1 MEALKFNLNQDN
13 RPLRED
19 ITFSSIEKSPFKE
32 QYLKS
37 LSEIE
42 TYLATLGDEMVDKD
56 IDYTNNIFA
65 FIGNRGS
72 GKTSCMIT
80 IGGFLAKTKGNRS
93 EFKQDYPKLS
103 DTNFY
108 SLDLIDPSYF
118 DSKHNILSLFLAKL
132 YSAFQ
137 KVTKNNNDIKES
149 RKMEFLA
156 SLSKAQKHA
165 HLLVDEKQE
174 SLITN
179 RVEELECLSAA
190 VDLKDD
196 IRELVENF
204 LDCLGKQYQILL
216 LRIDDI
222 DLNAKEAGVMA
233 ELVRKYFIIPNV
245 MVLMALKMDQLET
258 IKSNEFS
265 DSFNLEKD
273 SAHVL
278 EMSERY
284 LTKLFPHSQRVYMPD
299 IEDLLNRKLI
309 LKSGDKICEYPSVQQ
324 CVPELIFKKT
334 RYLFYNSSV
343 HASYIVP
350 RNLRDLR
357 QIIKL
362 LWNMEDY
369 TEHIDENF
377 HITQKGKY
385 NQAVFKKY
393 LSEIWINNNLS
404 IDHQKIARHI
414 LSIEELMRLNSYVVK
429 EIGREISTRVMV
441 KVCTDEDN
449 SSYNISLGDV
459 LGVIEYKYKSTNDEE
474 EQKFLFFIKTVYSL
488 RLFETYNKITDIK
501 KIPPV
506 VLDKQQTALPTEEEI
521 LRKGQ
526 YSTIEDFDKIVAGS
540 FLNVQ
545 FQPLLPPDLSL
556 DNRTI
561 VGREFLNLM
570 NLCATDFG
578 KAAKTNNVRL
588 LEFFMLA
595 ISHNKSLD
603 LDYRKKDFAV
613 YDAPIDL
620 TDDLIF
626 DLGSFFFNM
635 TRLRKCY
642 ERFKGYFKMSDGQ
655 DLIDTIMKSEHS
667 LYHDFM
673 SLAKNTY
680 PCKYECPYE
689 SGEFTD
695 KNGCTYYASRWL
707 SICAIRNVE
716 ILQDFV
722 KSVQTIKFDRD
733 IEDNKKLALFF
744 DKCAE
749 YKIQTYEWEKTKNGK
764 VRRSIQLKFLSK
776 VANVVGDK
784 YLNGNFVLI
793 FGEKPSPSKTQVN
806 AL

>member
-1 MEALKFNLNQDN
+1 
-13 RPLRED
+13 
-19 ITFSSIEKSPFKE
+19 
-32 QYLKS
+32 
-37 LSEIE
+37 
-42 TYLATLGDEMVDKD
+42 MVDKD

-80 IGGFLAKTKGNRS
+80 IGGFLAKTKENRS

-149 RKMEFLA
+149 KKMEFLA

-174 SLITN
+174 FLITN

-278 EMSERY
+278 EMSDRY

-309 LKSGDKICEYPSVQQ
+309 LKSGDTICEYPSVQQ

-449 SSYNISLGDV
+449 SSYNIY
-459 LGVIEYKYKSTNDEE
+459 YKY
-474 EQKFLFFIKTVYSL
+474 
-488 RLFETYNKITDIK
+488 
-501 KIPPV
+501 
-506 VLDKQQTALPTEEEI
+506 
-521 LRKGQ
+521 
-526 YSTIEDFDKIVAGS
+526 
-540 FLNVQ
+540 
-545 FQPLLPPDLSL
+545 
-556 DNRTI
+556 NR
-561 VGREFLNLM
+561 
-570 NLCATDFG
+570 
-578 KAAKTNNVRL
+578 
-588 LEFFMLA
+588 
-595 ISHNKSLD
+595 
-603 LDYRKKDFAV
+603 
-613 YDAPIDL
+613 
-620 TDDLIF
+620 
-626 DLGSFFFNM
+626 
-635 TRLRKCY
+635 
-642 ERFKGYFKMSDGQ
+642 
-655 DLIDTIMKSEHS
+655 
-667 LYHDFM
+667 
-673 SLAKNTY
+673 
-680 PCKYECPYE
+680 
-689 SGEFTD
+689 
-695 KNGCTYYASRWL
+695 
-707 SICAIRNVE
+707 
-716 ILQDFV
+716 
-722 KSVQTIKFDRD
+722 
-733 IEDNKKLALFF
+733 
-744 DKCAE
+744 
-749 YKIQTYEWEKTKNGK
+749 
-764 VRRSIQLKFLSK
+764 
-776 VANVVGDK
+776 
-784 YLNGNFVLI
+784 
-793 FGEKPSPSKTQVN
+793 
-806 AL
+806 